1 VKTFTH
7 YPVFLCEEIKIAPK
21 KAFDLRLSFFWLVTA
36 AAAAEDSSEF

>member
-36 AAAAEDSSEF
+36 AAAADSSEF